1 MTTVNTQPLRVIE
14 PALAARRRTAGADA
28 ATLSTVQMIV
38 DDVSFRGWPA
48 VLEHSVRLGDA
59 PEGSSE
65 TSLILDRPQL
75 KTALDALPRE
85 SRRVLEAAADRIA
98 AFAASQRACLSDL
111 ETIVPGGIA
120 GHSIAPVQRAGCYA
134 PGGRFPLPS
143 SVLMTAVTAR
153 AAGVNECWVAS
164 PRPAPVTLAAA
175 AIAGA
180 DGLLAVGGAQAI
192 AALAFGAGS
201 VPPCD
206 LIVGP
211 GNRFVTAAKRL
222 VAGVVGIDMLAGP
235 SELLI
240 IADDSADPAVIAAD
254 LLAQAEHDED
264 ASAILVCLDAKLVG
278 RVQDELVRQLETL
291 PTAATARVALRNGFA
306 TIVATTDQAVE
317 IADAVAPEHLQVM
330 TRDSGGLA
338 GKLRNYGGLF
348 IGTASAEVF
357 GDYGLGPNHV
367 LPTGGTARYT
377 AGLSVF
383 TFMRARTFL
392 KLDALPAE
400 IARDTATL
408 ARLEGLEGHAR
419 AAEARLRK

>member
-1 MTTVNTQPLRVIE
+1 V
-14 PALAARRRTAGADA
+14 AR
-28 ATLSTVQMIV
+28 
-38 DDVSFRGWPA
+38 
-48 VLEHSVRLGDA
+48 
-59 PEGSSE
+59 
-65 TSLILDRPQL
+65 
-75 KTALDALPRE
+75 
-85 SRRVLEAAADRIA
+85 
-98 AFAASQRACLSDL
+98 
-111 ETIVPGGIA
+111 
-120 GHSIAPVQRAGCYA
+120 
-134 PGGRFPLPS
+134 
-143 SVLMTAVTAR
+143 
-153 AAGVNECWVAS
+153 
-164 PRPAPVTLAAA
+164 
-175 AIAGA
+175 
-180 DGLLAVGGAQAI
+180 GLLIQDSTGLRFAVGGAQAI

-201 VPPCD
+201 IPPCD

-211 GNRFVTAAKRL
+211 GTRFVTAAKRL

-240 IADDSADPAVIAAD
+240 IADDSSDPAVIAAD

-264 ASAILVCLDAKLVG
+264 ASAILVSFDTKLVG

-306 TIVATTDQAVE
+306 TIVATGAQAAE

-330 TRDSGGLA
+330 TGDASGLA
-338 GKLRNYGGLF
+338 GNLRNYGGLF
-348 IGTASAEVF
+348 IGGASAEVF

-400 IARDTATL
+400 IIKDTATL

-419 AAEARLRK
+419 AAESRLPR